1 MQITEKLRSKIILH
15 LPKGYAK
22 EVASRCGV
30 SEVTVYRVLH
40 HMQNN
45 LRVAEALIN
54 LAAETKEAVNSRHK
68 QILKIA
74 KRL

>member
-1 MQITEKLRSKIILH
+1 MQITEKLRTKIISH

-22 EVASRCGV
+22 EIAARCGV

-40 HMQNN
+40 HKQNN

-54 LAAETKEAVNSRHK
+54 LAVETKQSMTVKHK
-68 QILKIA
+68 QLLKTA
-74 KRL
+74 RQL